1 MRVFLCHS
9 SGDKPRVRDL
19 YRRLKED
26 GFQPWLDEV
35 ELTPGQAWRDA
46 IEDAV
51 RSADAV
57 VVCISQGSVSKEGFL
72 QKEIRIAL
80 DIADEKPDGAIFL
93 IPARLEEVDIP
104 RRLRNL
110 QWTNLYE
117 ERGYERL
124 VGALQERGTKLP
136 DVTPTQIISL
146 PQTPG
151 ITNPPATGL
160 IAILA
165 WARSHLPLLI
175 VALALLLVAALV
187 VAFRLDRTQSE
198 YRAEAVRL
206 ISAGSEKLRSFEI
219 AQAQSLLGKAVT
231 ADPDNAIAHANL
243 AIAFVEGGNYNGAK
257 QEAQIASEL
266 KNSLQPVQLS
276 WVEGVAN
283 EVSWRL
289 PEAIRSYGEGWTR
302 YRDPE
307 AALRLAHVQTLS
319 RKAADAQTTLV
330 SLKASSAGPVDPRID
345 YEGAEAA
352 DSLNDYD
359 QEITALQRIAR
370 EHPSEPIILATAES
384 GQCWALYKQKKLD
397 DAEHRCEEALE
408 LFANQGDTLGR
419 ARTLTRQ
426 SLILGARDSV
436 TDTTHQRAAMG
447 LQDEALEIVRG
458 LGSQLDEAGALQNRA
473 NLWIKRNDY
482 ESARKDYDDAIKIYT
497 NIGYEEGVA
506 ALHNN
511 WAATLVSS
519 CQYEEARRRY
529 DSAKEAYK
537 KIGSQDG
544 VALAASNEGWMDY
557 FLGNLSDAEKEL
569 TEALETAN
577 SLKLDIDPDW
587 LVTLGDVQ
595 MARGNL
601 PLAEECFRG
610 RICSGSSDNSPSATD
625 KNPPRDVLPDGLLD
639 FALLEIEKDNPAEA
653 ERIARKQVAEAH
665 GKDAEGEADALD
677 VLGRALIARGGMT
690 QLNDASNSIQKAG
703 TLGVHSCWLVASL
716 SITAARVS
724 AHSGKVDLAR
734 DQLSNALHTARNAK
748 LVGYELEALLAHLE
762 MEFMGK
768 QSASASS
775 DVADLINEA
784 QSKGFLLI
792 ARKADEI
799 NRKNQGVR
807 ALAN

>member
-35 ELTPGQAWRDA
+35 DLTPGQAWRDA

-51 RSADAV
+51 RTADAV

-80 DIADEKPDGAIFL
+80 DIADEKPDGTIFL

-136 DVTPTQIISL
+136 DLTHTQIVSL
-146 PQTPG
+146 PRTPG
-151 ITNPPATGL
+151 ITNPPPTGL
-160 IAILA
+160 RGILA
-165 WARSHLPLLI
+165 WARSHLPFVI
-175 VALALLLVAALV
+175 IALVLLLVAALV
-187 VAFRLDRTQSE
+187 IVFRLNRAQRE

-206 ISAGSEKLRSFEI
+206 IAEGSEKLRSFQI

-243 AIAFVEGGNYNGAK
+243 AVAFTEGGNYSAAK
-257 QEAQIASEL
+257 PETQIASGL
-266 KNSLQPVQLS
+266 KKSLQPVQLS
-276 WVEGVAN
+276 WVEGVTSEAN
-283 EVSWRL
+283 WRL
-289 PEAIRSYGEGWTR
+289 GDAIRSYREGWTR

-307 AALRLAHVQTLS
+307 AALRMAHVQTLS
-319 RKAADAQTTLV
+319 GKAADAQTTLV
-330 SLKASSAGPVDPRID
+330 ALRTSSAGPVDPRVD
-345 YEGAEAA
+345 YESAEAA
-352 DSLNDYD
+352 DTLNDYD
-359 QEITALQRIAR
+359 QEITALERIAR
-370 EHPSEPIILATAES
+370 EHPSEPIILATALS
-384 GQCWALYKQKKLD
+384 GQCWALYKQGKLD
-397 DAEHRCEEALE
+397 DADRHCEKALE
-408 LFANQGDTLGR
+408 LFANEGDTLGR

-426 SLILGARDSV
+426 SLILSARDSG
-436 TDTTHQRAAMG
+436 TDTTHQQAAMG

-458 LGSQLDEAGALQNRA
+458 LESQLDEAGALQNRA

-497 NIGYEEGVA
+497 SIGSEEGVA

-511 WAATLVSS
+511 WAAALVSS

-537 KIGSQDG
+537 RIGSQDG

-577 SLKLDIDPDW
+577 SLKSRLDPDW

-595 MARGNL
+595 MARNNL

-610 RICSGSSDNSPSATD
+610 RICSGSSNNSASTADMTSAQ
-625 KNPPRDVLPDGLLD
+625 DVLPEGMLD
-639 FALLEIEKDNPAEA
+639 FALLEIEKGNPVEA
-653 ERIARKQVAEAH
+653 ERIARKQVADAH
-665 GKDAEGEADALD
+665 GKDAEGEAGALD
-677 VLGRALIARGGMT
+677 VLARALIARGGIT
-690 QLNDASNSIQKAG
+690 RLIDASNSIQRAE

-724 AHSGKVDLAR
+724 AHSRKEDLALE
-734 DQLSNALHTARNAK
+734 QLSNALRTARNAK
-748 LVGYELEALLAHLE
+748 LVGYELEALLARLE
-762 MEFMGK
+762 MESMGT
-768 QSASASS
+768 QSASASG
-775 DVADLINEA
+775 DATDLIKEA
-784 QSKGFLLI
+784 QRKGFLLI

-799 NRKNQGVR
+799 TRKNRGVK
-807 ALAN
+807 AVAN